1 MINQVSTTRQTA
13 ENTKPQDNTKHNAEV
28 KDQRPELI
36 TPCPLTPPLSP
47 TPESEEP
54 ETNEQDIKLEGVAPF
69 MYWARP
75 AYPYVRAHGT
85 TTPGPEQ

>member
-1 MINQVSTTRQTA
+1 MATSLTTPLTWTPIPETREIINQVSTTHQTA

-36 TPCPLTPPLSP
+36 TPYPLTPPLSL

-54 ETNEQDIKLEGVAPF
+54 ETNKQDIKLMGVAPF
-69 MYWARP
+69 IY
-75 AYPYVRAHGT
+75 
-85 TTPGPEQ
+85 